1 MSKVSIIIPYKTDRG
16 WLSEAVE
23 SVHNQTHKDIELIL
37 SQSDNRIGYNI
48 NRGVEMATGEYIK
61 YFAEDDLLTPNC
73 IEDSLKAIDGY
84 DFIHGNAIN
93 FFTSGREELY
103 KPPVTHPTVM
113 RMVHSNV
120 FHGGT
125 MFYRADVFKRFGM
138 FNESLWTGEEY
149 DFNLMILSKG
159 AKVGYCDEILFRY
172 RRHKAQKSLGNR
184 DRLYQDKRTQA
195 INKIKQQYV

>member
-48 NRGVEMATGEYIK
+48 NRGVEKATGDYIK

-93 FFTSGREELY
+93 FFESGREELY

-125 MFYRADVFKRFGM
+125 MFYRADVFQRFGM

-149 DFNLMILSKG
+149 DFNLMLLSKG
-159 AKVGYCDEILFRY
+159 AKVGYCDEVLFRY

-184 DRLYQDKRTQA
+184 DRLYQNKRTQA
-195 INKIKQQYV
+195 INQIKQQYV